1 MSWRQN
7 REQNEFLSTWRR
19 LCLRYRYN
27 DSSIITASMIHW
39 PDIDL
44 MLGYGLRRWSNIKL
58 TFVQHLVI
66 SRIRLNL
73 EGPPRGLRV
82 SRKFVMNA
90 NTRYLTN
97 IGSMLVHRLRRWP
110 IIDPTLGQCLV
121 FDVYAGL
128 IHLVSVEGIW
138 LREAVYC

>member
-1 MSWRQN
+1 MNWRQN
-7 REQNEFLSTWRR
+7 REQNEFLGTWKR
-19 LCLRYRYN
+19 LCLQYRYN
-27 DSSIITASMIHW
+27 DSSIIIVSTVHW
-39 PDIDL
+39 PNIDL
-44 MLGYGLRRWSNIKL
+44 MLRYRLRRLPNIKL
-58 TFVQHLVI
+58 TLVQDLVI

-73 EGPPRGLRV
+73 EGPLRGLRV

-97 IGSMLVHRLRRWP
+97 IGSMSVHRLRRWP
-110 IIDPTLGQCLV
+110 NIDPTLGQCLV